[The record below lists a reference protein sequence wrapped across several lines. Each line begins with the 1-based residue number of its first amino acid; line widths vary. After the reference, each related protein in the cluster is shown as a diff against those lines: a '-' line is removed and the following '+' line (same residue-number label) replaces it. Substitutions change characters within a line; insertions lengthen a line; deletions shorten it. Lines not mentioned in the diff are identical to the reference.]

1 MDDTKDKMLEELFD
15 AAMRDVELN
24 TPSEDFT
31 KKVMGR
37 IEALPAQK
45 QVVYQPLI
53 SKKVL
58 VLISSLFVLLLGYL
72 AFMGDF
78 TSSGWFDAL
87 DLGTVAPKLTLPS
100 FKMPYS
106 DTMVYAM
113 LFLGIMVWVQTSLLK
128 GYFDRKLT

>member
-58 VLISSLFVLLLGYL
+58 VLISSLFVLLMGYL
-72 AFMGDF
+72 AFMGDL